1 MTFLAFRPEE
11 TGKWPGQREAAAGG
25 TNVFHQTHHDA
36 QQVREPMAQLTGA
49 EIFLEALKRE
59 DVKTVF
65 ALPGGVVLKIFD
77 VLHQQ
82 HDIEVILTRHEQ
94 AAGHMAEGY
103 AKATGKPGVAL
114 ITSGPGMTN
123 AITALADAYMDSVP
137 IVCFSGQV
145 PTALIGND
153 AFQEADNI
161 GLSRP
166 CTKYNFLVRDVND
179 LARTI
184 KEAFYIAST
193 GRPGPVLVDIPKD
206 VSIEKAE
213 FKYPGSVAIRGY
225 NPTYE
230 GSKWKIKQ
238 AVDAIAKSRRP
249 ILYIG
254 GGVQLSGAA
263 SEVRELAEMT
273 QIPVDQTLMALGSF
287 PGQHPLSLGMLGMHG
302 TYVANMAMHYSDLVI
317 AVGAR
322 FDDRVTGRVSEFCP
336 SAKIIH
342 IDIDPTS
349 IRKNIHVDI
358 PIVGDCK
365 CVLQALNTM
374 LRATV
379 NGDQRAL
386 RKPWWDQLNEWKAA
400 HPLSYHQQADQLI
413 KPQYMIDRLYHLT
426 RDRDPIVS
434 TDVGQHQM
442 WTAQYFHL
450 NHPRTWL
457 TSGGLGTMGFG
468 FPASLG
474 AQAAFRHRLV
484 LCIAGDGSVQMNA
497 QELATAVVEK
507 LPVKVFI
514 INNRFHGM
522 VRQWQ
527 DLFYEGRYACSSLDT
542 TPDFVK
548 LAEAYGAAGLRIQ
561 HVGDVDDGI
570 REAVAI
576 EKPVFVD
583 VMVDQF
589 ENCYPMIPAGGC
601 NHEMLLADPPE
612 LQKRQP
618 ASSVGKKE
626 SHDAI
631 LTA

>member
-1 MTFLAFRPEE
+1 M
-11 TGKWPGQREAAAGG
+11 
-25 TNVFHQTHHDA
+25 
-36 QQVREPMAQLTGA
+36 QLTGA
-49 EIFLEALKRE
+49 QILLESLKRE
-59 DVKTVF
+59 GVDTLF

-82 HDIEVILTRHEQ
+82 KDIRVILTRHEQ

-123 AITALADAYMDSVP
+123 VITALADAYMDSVP
-137 IVCFSGQV
+137 VVCFSGQV
-145 PTALIGND
+145 PSGMIGND
-153 AFQEADNI
+153 AFQEADNV

-166 CTKYNFLVRDVND
+166 CTKYNFLVKDVND
-179 LARTI
+179 LAQTI
-184 KEAFYIAST
+184 KEAFYIATT

-206 VSIEKAE
+206 ISMDKGE
-213 FKYPGSVAIRGY
+213 FHYPKSVAIRGY
-225 NPTYE
+225 NPTYD

-238 AVDAIAKSRRP
+238 AADAIMKSKRP

-254 GGVQLSGAA
+254 GGVQHSGASA
-263 SEVRELAEMT
+263 EVKELAEMT
-273 QIPVDQTLMALGSF
+273 HIPVDMTLMALGAF
-287 PGQHPLSLGMLGMHG
+287 PGNHPLSLGMLGMHG

-322 FDDRVTGRVSEFCP
+322 FDDRVTGKVSEFCP
-336 SAKIIH
+336 KAKIIH

-365 CVLQALNTM
+365 RVLIELNNI

-379 NGDQRAL
+379 NGNQKEQ
-386 RKPWWDQLNEWKAA
+386 RKPWWDQLAA
-400 HPLSYHQQADQLI
+400 WQQEHPLAYIQDPEAQI
-413 KPQYMIDRLYHLT
+413 KPQHIIERLYQLT
-426 RDRDPIVS
+426 ADRDPILA

-442 WTAQYFHL
+442 WAAQYFKL
-450 NHPRTWL
+450 QNPQTWL

-468 FPASLG
+468 FPAAMG
-474 AQAAFRHRLV
+474 AQAAFPNRLV
-484 LCIAGDGSVQMNA
+484 LCIAGDGSIQMNT
-497 QELATAVVEK
+497 QELATAVIEK
-507 LPVKVFI
+507 LPVKVFV

-527 DLFYEGRYACSSLDT
+527 DLFYEGRYACSYLDNV
-542 TPDFVK
+542 PDFVK
-548 LAEAYGAAGLRIQ
+548 LAEAYGAAGVRIEK
-561 HVGDVDDGI
+561 VGDVDAGI
-570 REAVAI
+570 QEALSI
-576 EKPVFVD
+576 DRPVFVD
-583 VMVDQF
+583 VPVYQY

-601 NHEMLLADPPE
+601 NHEMLLADPPD
-612 LQKRQP
+612 L
-618 ASSVGKKE
+618 KKPK
-626 SHDAI
+626 SAHKKAQADSDTV

>member
-1 MTFLAFRPEE
+1 
-11 TGKWPGQREAAAGG
+11 
-25 TNVFHQTHHDA
+25 
-36 QQVREPMAQLTGA
+36 MAQLTGA
-49 EIFLEALKRE
+49 EIFVEALKRE
-59 DVKTVF
+59 GVKTIF

-82 HDIEVILTRHEQ
+82 KDVEVILTRHEQ
-94 AAGHMAEGY
+94 GAGHMAEGY
-103 AKATGKPGVAL
+103 AKATGKPGVCL

-123 AITALADAYMDSVP
+123 VVTALADAYMDSVP
-137 IVCFSGQV
+137 MVCFTGQV

-166 CTKYNFLVRDVND
+166 CTKYNFLVKDVND
-179 LARTI
+179 LAQSI
-184 KEAFYIAST
+184 KEAFYIATT

-206 VSIEKAE
+206 ISMDKAD
-213 FKYPGSVAIRGY
+213 FKYPDSVSIRGY

-238 AVDAIAKSRRP
+238 AADAIMKSRRP

-254 GGVQLSGAA
+254 GGVQLSGA
-263 SEVRELAEMT
+263 SQEVRELAEMT
-273 QIPVDQTLMALGSF
+273 QIPVDSTLMALGAF
-287 PGQHPLSLGMLGMHG
+287 PGKHPLSLGMLGMHG

-322 FDDRVTGRVSEFCP
+322 FDDRVTGKVTEFCP
-336 SAKIIH
+336 NAKVIH

-365 CVLQALNTM
+365 CVVRELINV

-379 NGDQRAL
+379 NGDQKEM
-386 RKPWWDQLNEWKAA
+386 RKPWWDQLNEWKTA
-400 HPLSYHQQADQLI
+400 HPLSYEQDPDKLI
-413 KPQYMIDRLYHLT
+413 KPQYLIDRLYQLT
-426 RDRDPIVS
+426 KDRDPVVS

-442 WTAQYFHL
+442 WAAQFYQL
-450 NHPRTWL
+450 SNPNTWL

-468 FPASLG
+468 FPAALG
-474 AQAAFRHRLV
+474 AQAAFRNRLV
-484 LCIAGDGSVQMNA
+484 LCIAGDGSIQMNT
-497 QELATAVVEK
+497 QELATAVVAK

-527 DLFYEGRYACSSLDT
+527 DLFYEGRYASSYLDE

-548 LAEAYGAAGLRIQ
+548 LAEAYGAAGLRINTPNE
-561 HVGDVDDGI
+561 VDDGI
-570 REAVAI
+570 REAI
-576 EKPVFVD
+576 SIDKPVFID
-583 VMVDQF
+583 VPVYKF

-601 NHEMLLADPPE
+601 NHEMILEDPPE
-612 LQKRQP
+612 LQKRQTP
-618 ASSVGKKE
+618 GTKGKKE
-626 SHDAI
+626 STDTI

>member
-1 MTFLAFRPEE
+1 
-11 TGKWPGQREAAAGG
+11 
-25 TNVFHQTHHDA
+25 
-36 QQVREPMAQLTGA
+36 MAQLTGA
-49 EIFLEALKRE
+49 EIFVEALKRE
-59 DVKTVF
+59 GVKTIF

-82 HDIEVILTRHEQ
+82 KDIEVILTRHEQ

-123 AITALADAYMDSVP
+123 VITALADAYMDSVP
-137 IVCFSGQV
+137 MVCFSGQV

-153 AFQEADNI
+153 AFQEADNV

-166 CTKYNFLVRDVND
+166 CTKYNFLVKDVND
-179 LARTI
+179 LAETI

-206 VSIEKAE
+206 ISMEKAD
-213 FKYPGSVAIRGY
+213 FKYPDSVSIRGY

-238 AVDAIAKSRRP
+238 AADVIMKARRP
-249 ILYIG
+249 VIYIG
-254 GGVQLSGAA
+254 GGVQLSGASA
-263 SEVRELAEMT
+263 EVRELAELT
-273 QIPVDQTLMALGSF
+273 QIPVNQTLMALGAF

-302 TYVANMAMHYSDLVI
+302 TYVANMAIHYSDLVI
-317 AVGAR
+317 AIGAR
-322 FDDRVTGRVSEFCP
+322 FDDRVTGKVSEFCP
-336 SAKIIH
+336 GAKIIH

-349 IRKNIHVDI
+349 IRKNIHVDV

-365 CVLQALNTM
+365 CVLQELNSV

-379 NGDQRAL
+379 NGDQKEL
-386 RKPWWDQLNEWKAA
+386 RKPWWDQLNEWKTA
-400 HPLSYHQQADQLI
+400 HPLSYRQDAGKLI
-413 KPQYMIDRLYHLT
+413 KPQYLIDRVYQLT
-426 RDRDPIVS
+426 KDRDPIVS

-442 WTAQYFHL
+442 WAAQYFHL
-450 NHPRTWL
+450 AEPNTWL

-468 FPASLG
+468 FPAALG
-474 AQAAFRHRLV
+474 AQAAFRGRLV
-484 LCIAGDGSVQMNA
+484 LCIAGDGSVQMNS

-527 DLFYEGRYACSSLDT
+527 DLFYEGRYACSYLDQS
-542 TPDFVK
+542 PDFVK

-561 HVGDVDDGI
+561 KVNEVDDGI
-570 REAVAI
+570 REAMAI
-576 EKPVFVD
+576 DKPVFID
-583 VMVDQF
+583 VPVDQF

-601 NHEMLLADPPE
+601 NHEMILEDPPE
-612 LQKRQP
+612 LQKRQG
-618 ASSVGKKE
+618 ATGKTE
-626 SHDAI
+626 SKDTI